1 MRKRIAVA
9 AVAAV
14 IAVSTAA
21 EAQRGPVL
29 TPEQAAVVLWQ
40 AKAADEKCSVLA
52 PAGHDALI
60 NLAANAEIAAA
71 RDAGVEAANAALAKG
86 RKQGEAM
93 PCDAGTQAFV
103 EDVYAA
109 AGAAYAAADAGAAAG
124 EQPPRSGFTLFG
136 RPARPAQAEAA
147 PAKPL
152 PQVKPGDVIGRFRL
166 NTAAYLVELRCGHL
180 RGAGQRKFYE
190 AVLAEQKR
198 VAESKGRPAAAK
210 AKAQAE
216 ALAKEQ
222 GACGRQTQ
230 ALVRAR
236 YSDATAAN

>member
-1 MRKRIAVA
+1 MRERIAVA

-14 IAVSTAA
+14 IAMSTAA
-21 EAQRGPVL
+21 GAQRGPVL

-52 PAGHDALI
+52 TAAHDALI

-71 RDAGVEAANAALAKG
+71 RDAGPEAATAALAKG
-86 RKQGEAM
+86 RKQGEGM
-93 PCDAGTQAFV
+93 PCDDATRAFV
-103 EDVYAA
+103 EDVHAS
-109 AGAAYAAADAGAAAG
+109 AGAAYAAAESG
-124 EQPPRSGFTLFG
+124 EQAAEPATRPGFTLFG
-136 RPARPAQAEAA
+136 RPARQAHADA
-147 PAKPL
+147 PPPKPL
-152 PQVKPGDVIGRFRL
+152 PQAAPGDVLGRFRL
-166 NTAAYLVELRCGHL
+166 NTAAYLVELRCVHL
-180 RGAGQRKFYE
+180 RATGQRRFYE

-198 VAESKGRPAAAK
+198 VVASKGRSAVAR
-210 AKAQAE
+210 AKAQAD

-236 YSDATAAN
+236 YSDATAAD

>member
-1 MRKRIAVA
+1 MRKVLAAA
-9 AVAAV
+9 AVAAI

-21 EAQRGPVL
+21 GAQRGPVL
-29 TPEQAAVVLWQ
+29 TPEKAAVVLWQ

-52 PAGHDALI
+52 AADHDALI

-71 RDAGVEAANAALAKG
+71 RSAGTDAATAALAKG

-93 PCDAGTQAFV
+93 PCDAGTRAFV
-103 EDVYAA
+103 EDVFGS
-109 AGAAYAAADAGAAAG
+109 AGAAYAAAEAGTSAG

-136 RPARPAQAEAA
+136 RPSRSTQAEA
-147 PAKPL
+147 PPPKPL
-152 PQVKPGDVIGRFRL
+152 PQVESGDVLGRFRL

-180 RGAGQRKFYE
+180 RATGQRRFYE

-198 VAESKGRPAAAK
+198 VVASKGRSAAAK